1 MPQIMSAA
9 RTSGRPTT
17 IPERV
22 ERRRER
28 ASSVDEIYR
37 RRDDERELERER
49 DRERDREREPVRI
62 ERIEVRE
69 REREREPVRIEVR
82 EREREREPERVVVRE
97 REWGEDDY
105 RRDFEAAREYR
116 EDNEYYESEYEVVDD
131 DYEDEYEY
139 RQPSDSSSVVERPTT
154 RHRTRRIIET
164 RRVRSPSPIRVRE
177 SRRAERSPSPI
188 RIIESRTRVRSPSP
202 IIIRE
207 ARRVPSPVPIIIRE
221 TRRFQSPS
229 RERIRRSPSRERLRE
244 RIEVENRRISARPA
258 VPTTPARPV
267 RSGLNPRLERRG
279 PPARTHHDPRVG
291 SFDQDDIDIRVSR
304 HDSHRRR
311 ARHGNDIV
319 PYNAP
324 RGFARETASHKPQPY
339 PDHRQHRQPSFNPYG
354 MTPAG
359 AYTVQP
365 SQHPGANIPAPPPPN
380 MAYAGPSV
388 AAHPGDPGFQ
398 YITAMPNSY
407 MHQQHTPVPAPPG
420 SGPQPSGAPEP
431 IYPGASFF
439 QAKYEGDRE
448 REARAR
454 AEAERQR
461 EFCESI
467 RREVDE
473 SLRRAAE
480 AQKER
485 DEKSEMRAKTEAE
498 RRLEFEALIRSEVE
512 MSISKASEIQK
523 KRVDKTEKW
532 ARSEVQRLRGFGELI
547 KSDVQST
554 MKVVKTL
561 EAEQRVRDA
570 EAESLQI
577 QMEIQVN
584 KAMEALEKTE
594 RLRAELRDMRA
605 NQAETYEGSPPPR
618 TPPFR
623 PAHGRRASYSE
634 RSSPTSP
641 WSPRP
646 PPPAVPDAPKTDP
659 DVVEES
665 YENDPTD
672 HRRESSRRRY
682 SPSVASYDSYVS
694 TSSRDGRPRKEND
707 GELRRDMRMV
717 REELLDPIVE
727 AISGLAT
734 AVMFGGLHFQSPPV
748 FMHYPPHPDESN
760 SSRSVSTCEESGSD
774 DRETVTP
781 QQNEQPSQIDESS
794 QDQEPTSQSAVLVS
808 TPDHSD
814 QETNSTQTTDS
825 VISNDETMSPDDRS
839 VVAES
844 WTTATEEAVPT
855 YNPLEYT
862 KPVKEDQHNLKE
874 YSKEDDTDE
883 TPTLVNSEF
892 TNHTTIE
899 KMPPVENQDNVPE
912 MSGEEILDSNYQ
924 VPAIITQQITS
935 SEAIESKPSL
945 SSDAQPGKELLGPLN
960 DHESEQVD
968 SNDKNPQPS
977 TSDKRKQRKAAD
989 SRHRYWDGS
998 YIPKHYFPSDPDGPN
1013 TATPDLDRKGRPGG
1027 HGRKG
1032 RNAHDKVPPLPVL
1045 KNAFI
1050 PIPYFHPVFGGVPPS
1065 RSRRRRGGDEE
1076 ATVD

>member
-1 MPQIMSAA
+1 MSAA

-17 IPERV
+17 IPEERF
-22 ERRRER
+22 ERRHER
-28 ASSVDEIYR
+28 ASSADEIYR
-37 RRDDERELERER
+37 RRVAEANFELELGLR
-49 DRERDREREPVRI
+49 D
-62 ERIEVRE
+62 RE
-69 REREREPVRIEVR
+69 REREREPVRIERVEVR
-82 EREREREPERVVVRE
+82 ERERPERVVVRE
-97 REWGEDDY
+97 REWEDDY
-105 RRDFEAAREYR
+105 RRDIEAAREYR
-116 EDNEYYESEYEVVDD
+116 EDDEYYEFEYEVADD

-139 RQPSDSSSVVERPTT
+139 HQPSDSSSVVERPTT

-164 RRVRSPSPIRVRE
+164 RRVRSPSPIRIIEPSKRARIPVPITVRE
-177 SRRAERSPSPI
+177 SRRY
-188 RIIESRTRVRSPSP
+188 
-202 IIIRE
+202 
-207 ARRVPSPVPIIIRE
+207 
-221 TRRFQSPS
+221 QSPS
-229 RERIRRSPSRERLRE
+229 RERIRRSLSRERLRD
-244 RIEVENRRISARPA
+244 RIEDENRRISARPA
-258 VPTTPARPV
+258 VPTPARPM
-267 RSGLNPRLERRG
+267 RAELDPRLQRR
-279 PPARTHHDPRVG
+279 PAGTHHDPRVG
-291 SFDQDDIDIRVSR
+291 SFDQDDVDIRASR

-311 ARHGNDIV
+311 ARHGNDLV
-319 PYNAP
+319 RYNAP
-324 RGFARETASHKPQPY
+324 RGVPREAANHKQQPY
-339 PDHRQHRQPSFNPYG
+339 PDHRQPRQHLSNTYG

-359 AYTVQP
+359 VYTVHP
-365 SQHPGANIPAPPPPN
+365 SQRPGANMPAPPPPN

-388 AAHPGDPGFQ
+388 AAHPGDPGLQ
-398 YITAMPNSY
+398 YMTTIPSSY
-407 MHQQHTPVPAPPG
+407 MHQQHTPAPAPLG
-420 SGPQPSGAPEP
+420 SGPQPSGVPEP
-431 IYPGASFF
+431 MSASFF

-485 DEKSEMRAKTEAE
+485 DEKSEMRAKSEAE

-532 ARSEVQRLRGFGELI
+532 ARTEVQRLKGFEELI
-547 KSDVQST
+547 KNDVQST

-561 EAEQRVRDA
+561 EAEQKIRDA

-605 NQAETYEGSPPPR
+605 NRAGTYEESPPPR

-634 RSSPTSP
+634 HPSPSPAWESRS
-641 WSPRP
+641 
-646 PPPAVPDAPKTDP
+646 PPPAVPEAPETDP

-665 YENDPTD
+665 HENYPTD
-672 HRRESSRRRY
+672 HRRQSSRRRY
-682 SPSVASYDSYVS
+682 SPSVASYHSYVS
-694 TSSRDGRPRKEND
+694 TSSRDGRPRNEED
-707 GELRRDMRMV
+707 GEMRRDMRMV

-727 AISGLAT
+727 VISGLAT

-781 QQNEQPSQIDESS
+781 QQNEQPSQIDESGPE
-794 QDQEPTSQSAVLVS
+794 QEPNSQSPVLVS
-808 TPDHSD
+808 APDHSD
-814 QETNSTQTTDS
+814 QEATSTQTTDS

-844 WTTATEEAVPT
+844 WTTATEESVPT

-862 KPVKEDQHNLKE
+862 KPVKEEQHTLE
-874 YSKEDDTDE
+874 EDSREDDTDE
-883 TPTLVNSEF
+883 TPTLVNSGF
-892 TNHTTIE
+892 PNYTAVE
-899 KMPPVENQDNVPE
+899 KMPLVENQDNTPE
-912 MSGEEILDSNYQ
+912 MSGEESLDKNYQ
-924 VPAIITQQITS
+924 VPAIINQQIVS

-960 DHESEQVD
+960 NHESEQVD
-968 SNDKNPQPS
+968 SNDKSPQPS

-1013 TATPDLDRKGRPGG
+1013 TAIPDLDRKGRTGG

-1065 RSRRRRGGDEE
+1065 RGRRRRGGDEE

>member
-1 MPQIMSAA
+1 MP
-9 RTSGRPTT
+9 
-17 IPERV
+17 
-22 ERRRER
+22 
-28 ASSVDEIYR
+28 
-37 RRDDERELERER
+37 
-49 DRERDREREPVRI
+49 
-62 ERIEVRE
+62 
-69 REREREPVRIEVR
+69 
-82 EREREREPERVVVRE
+82 
-97 REWGEDDY
+97 
-105 RRDFEAAREYR
+105 
-116 EDNEYYESEYEVVDD
+116 
-131 DYEDEYEY
+131 
-139 RQPSDSSSVVERPTT
+139 
-154 RHRTRRIIET
+154 
-164 RRVRSPSPIRVRE
+164 
-177 SRRAERSPSPI
+177 
-188 RIIESRTRVRSPSP
+188 
-202 IIIRE
+202 
-207 ARRVPSPVPIIIRE
+207 
-221 TRRFQSPS
+221 
-229 RERIRRSPSRERLRE
+229 
-244 RIEVENRRISARPA
+244 
-258 VPTTPARPV
+258 TPARPA
-267 RSGLNPRLERRG
+267 RSGLDPRLQRRPTG
-279 PPARTHHDPRVG
+279 THHDPRVG
-291 SFDQDDIDIRVSR
+291 SFDQDDVDIRISR

-311 ARHGNDIV
+311 TRHGNDLV
-319 PYNAP
+319 RYNAP
-324 RGFARETASHKPQPY
+324 RGVPREAASHKQQPY
-339 PDHRQHRQPSFNPYG
+339 PDHRQPRQHLSNTYG

-359 AYTVQP
+359 AYAVHP
-365 SQHPGANIPAPPPPN
+365 SQHPGANMPAPPPPN

-388 AAHPGDPGFQ
+388 AAHPGDPGLQ
-398 YITAMPNSY
+398 YMTAMPSSY
-407 MHQQHTPVPAPPG
+407 MHQQHTPAPAPLVT
-420 SGPQPSGAPEP
+420 GPQPSGVPEP
-431 IYPGASFF
+431 ISASFY

-485 DEKSEMRAKTEAE
+485 DEKSEMRAKSEAE

-532 ARSEVQRLRGFGELI
+532 ARTEVQRLKGFEELI
-547 KSDVQST
+547 KNDVQAT

-561 EAEQRVRDA
+561 EAEQKIRDA

-605 NQAETYEGSPPPR
+605 NRAGTYEASPPPR

-634 RSSPTSP
+634 RSSPSP
-641 WSPRP
+641 AWESRS
-646 PPPAVPDAPKTDP
+646 PPPAVPEAPKTDP
-659 DVVEES
+659 DVAEES
-665 YENDPTD
+665 HENYPSD
-672 HRRESSRRRY
+672 HRRQSSRRRY
-682 SPSVASYDSYVS
+682 SPSVASYHSYVS
-694 TSSRDGRPRKEND
+694 TSSRDGRPRNQED
-707 GELRRDMRMV
+707 GEIRRDMRMV

-748 FMHYPPHPDESN
+748 FMHYPPHPHESN

-781 QQNEQPSQIDESS
+781 RQNEQPSQIDKSGQE
-794 QDQEPTSQSAVLVS
+794 QEPASQSPELVS
-808 TPDHSD
+808 VPDHSD
-814 QETNSTQTTDS
+814 QETTFTRMTDS
-825 VISNDETMSPDDRS
+825 IISNDETMSPDDRS

-844 WTTATEEAVPT
+844 WTTATEESVAT

-862 KPVKEDQHNLKE
+862 KPGKEDEHNLE
-874 YSKEDDTDE
+874 RGSEENTDE
-883 TPTLVNSEF
+883 TPTLVNSRF
-892 TNHTTIE
+892 TNTTVE
-899 KMPPVENQDNVPE
+899 KMPPVETQDNIPK
-912 MSGEEILDSNYQ
+912 MSGEESLDKNYQ
-924 VPAIITQQITS
+924 VPATTTQQLIS
-935 SEAIESKPSL
+935 NEAIESKTSL

-998 YIPKHYFPSDPDGPN
+998 YIPKPYTPSHPDGPS
-1013 TATPDLDRKGRPGG
+1013 TAIPDLDRKGRTGG
-1027 HGRKG
+1027 HGRKV

-1065 RSRRRRGGDEE
+1065 RGRRRRGGDEE

>member
-1 MPQIMSAA
+1 MPTA
-9 RTSGRPTT
+9 
-17 IPERV
+17 
-22 ERRRER
+22 
-28 ASSVDEIYR
+28 
-37 RRDDERELERER
+37 
-49 DRERDREREPVRI
+49 
-62 ERIEVRE
+62 
-69 REREREPVRIEVR
+69 
-82 EREREREPERVVVRE
+82 
-97 REWGEDDY
+97 
-105 RRDFEAAREYR
+105 
-116 EDNEYYESEYEVVDD
+116 
-131 DYEDEYEY
+131 
-139 RQPSDSSSVVERPTT
+139 
-154 RHRTRRIIET
+154 
-164 RRVRSPSPIRVRE
+164 
-177 SRRAERSPSPI
+177 
-188 RIIESRTRVRSPSP
+188 
-202 IIIRE
+202 
-207 ARRVPSPVPIIIRE
+207 
-221 TRRFQSPS
+221 
-229 RERIRRSPSRERLRE
+229 
-244 RIEVENRRISARPA
+244 
-258 VPTTPARPV
+258 PARPV

-279 PPARTHHDPRVG
+279 PPARSHHVSRVPG
-291 SFDQDDIDIRVSR
+291 YIDEDDIDIRVSR
-304 HDSHRRR
+304 RDSHRRR

-324 RGFARETASHKPQPY
+324 RGFPREPASHKPQPY
-339 PDHRQHRQPSFNPYG
+339 PDNRPRQPSFNQYV

-365 SQHPGANIPAPPPPN
+365 SQHPGSNIPAPPPAN

-388 AAHPGDPGFQ
+388 TAHPGDPGYQ
-398 YITAMPNSY
+398 YMTAVPNSY

-420 SGPQPSGAPEP
+420 SGPRPSGAPEP
-431 IYPGASFF
+431 IYPGAGGFF

-498 RRLEFEALIRSEVE
+498 RRLEFETLIRSEVE
-512 MSISKASEIQK
+512 MSISKASELQK
-523 KRVDKTEKW
+523 KRVGKTEKW

-547 KSDVQST
+547 KADIQST

-561 EAEQRVRDA
+561 EAEQRIRDA

-594 RLRAELRDMRA
+594 RLRAELKDMRA
-605 NQAETYEGSPPPR
+605 NRAETYEGSPPPR

-634 RSSPTSP
+634 RSSPSP
-641 WSPRP
+641 SWEPRP
-646 PPPAVPDAPKTDP
+646 PPPAVPEAPKTDP
-659 DVVEES
+659 DIVEEGR
-665 YENDPTD
+665 ENDPTD

-694 TSSRDGRPRKEND
+694 TSSRDGRPRKEKD
-707 GELRRDMRMV
+707 REQRRDMRMV
-717 REELLDPIVE
+717 REELLDPIVD

-748 FMHYPPHPDESN
+748 FMHYPPHPYGSN
-760 SSRSVSTCEESGSD
+760 SSRSVSTYEESGSD

-781 QQNEQPSQIDESS
+781 QQNEQPSQFDESGPE
-794 QDQEPTSQSAVLVS
+794 QEPTSQSPVLIS
-808 TPDHSD
+808 APDHSD
-814 QETNSTQTTDS
+814 QETNSTPTTNS

-844 WTTATEEAVPT
+844 WTTATEEAVST

-862 KPVKEDQHNLKE
+862 KPVKEDQRTLE
-874 YSKEDDTDE
+874 GDPKEDDTDE

-892 TNHTTIE
+892 TNHTAIE
-899 KMPPVENQDNVPE
+899 KMPLVENQDNVPE
-912 MSGEEILDSNYQ
+912 LSGEESLDKNYQ
-924 VPAIITQQITS
+924 VPVMITQQILS
-935 SEAIESKPSL
+935 SETIERKSSL
-945 SSDAQPGKELLGPLN
+945 SSDTQSGKELLGPLN

-968 SNDKNPQPS
+968 SDDKTPQPS

-998 YIPKHYFPSDPDGPN
+998 YIPKHYFPSDSDGPN
-1013 TATPDLDRKGRPGG
+1013 TATPDLDRKGRTGG

-1032 RNAHDKVPPLPVL
+1032 RNGHDKVPPLPIL

-1050 PIPYFHPVFGGVPPS
+1050 PILYFHPVFGGVPPS
-1065 RSRRRRGGDEE
+1065 RGRRRRGGDEE